1 MPPPLPLPT
10 HLPVRRAAG
19 TTQGPTERGGP
30 PMKLPKLTSAQQSA
44 AIDRVGENIALRS
57 GAGCGKTYVLA
68 RRFTELLMN
77 CPDRDDPLSH
87 LAALTFTDKAALEMR
102 QRVRGMLETFAAA
115 GAKPADRRRL
125 LAWLDAL
132 PEARIGTIH
141 SFCASL
147 LRKYA
152 VEAGVDPAFAVCA
165 DTIVTDRLAAEAC
178 DQAVLAAVEARQASA
193 LDLLARAP
201 YERVVEWVH
210 TLLDDRTSW
219 DASDYADPAATLQ
232 RWASQQK
239 AQWEITLQALRG
251 DRTLR
256 AEIDALAAVPCSQ
269 NEDKLN
275 VWRNEKLLLVR
286 RILDDPDVPLSPADL
301 SALNDKPGTRGSQ
314 KAWDG
319 REKEVRSRLKMLL
332 ERFVGLTALFEQ
344 PGEPD
349 AQAAAAL
356 ATLTQLAD
364 RAIDLYAAEKRRR
377 GVLDFTDLLLHA
389 GRLLRAQPAVRKAM
403 AGQLSQLLI
412 DEAQDTDAFQIRLLT
427 DLAFADAANELP
439 PGRLFLV
446 GDAKQ
451 SIYRF
456 RGARVEVFEDLCR
469 RLGETQVEDLNLSF
483 RTHRAGVEFVNAVF
497 APLMGDAY
505 SSIRASREQSPSGA
519 SVELLLAEGPRDD
532 PILSA
537 ASACRAQARATAQ
550 RIAEMLSGER
560 TVWDSRAGDWRAARA
575 GDIAILF
582 SRMTVSAD
590 YERELADRGI
600 PYYVVAGSGFF
611 RQQEVYNVLNALRV
625 IDNPADDVVLFGV
638 LRSSLFGL
646 DDDSLMRLARACP
659 SPRFESLQGGAADE
673 ALPAEQAQTLRF
685 AVDLLTRLARDK
697 DAVGPAALI
706 ERLLDATAY
715 EATMLAQFHGRRMLG
730 NVRRLIDLARQAQ
743 TGGLALGD
751 FLAETDELV
760 LDETRY
766 EQAAVAGE
774 AKDVVR
780 LMTVHKAKGLEF
792 PIIFLPD
799 LNAGRRN
806 RTPAILSRSDW
817 GLICKLTP
825 ADSDDEEESDSSDQG
840 DAPLSYRIA
849 KQLEDADD
857 RAEDI
862 RRLYVAATR
871 HEDHLVLV
879 GADCRTKNRDRFN
892 DGSRGTDNFLNL
904 LNGVLGFLNA
914 VDEGR
919 PTVSYGDGFEMSVR
933 KLVPAAPAPGR
944 RGTPAGQA
952 ALAKADSP
960 EALARRMS
968 HAGDAAAPPLVG
980 PLPADRAARVE
991 IAVTALGDFAA
1002 CPMLY
1007 RWRHE
1012 LRIPRNLEGRQNAD
1026 APRADALD
1034 AATLGTLYHRCM
1046 ELLDP
1051 AGQQDARSLVA
1062 QTVAE
1067 MDLHEQA
1074 DA

>member
-1 MPPPLPLPT
+1 
-10 HLPVRRAAG
+10 
-19 TTQGPTERGGP
+19 
-30 PMKLPKLTSAQQSA
+30 
-44 AIDRVGENIALRS
+44 
-57 GAGCGKTYVLA
+57 
-68 RRFTELLMN
+68 
-77 CPDRDDPLSH
+77 
-87 LAALTFTDKAALEMR
+87 
-102 QRVRGMLETFAAA
+102 
-115 GAKPADRRRL
+115 
-125 LAWLDAL
+125 
-132 PEARIGTIH
+132 
-141 SFCASL
+141 
-147 LRKYA
+147 
-152 VEAGVDPAFAVCA
+152 
-165 DTIVTDRLAAEAC
+165 RLAPLRHP
-178 DQAVLAAVEARQASA
+178 LA
-193 LDLLARAP
+193 P
-201 YERVVEWVH
+201 
-210 TLLDDRTSW
+210 
-219 DASDYADPAATLQ
+219 
-232 RWASQQK
+232 
-239 AQWEITLQALRG
+239 
-251 DRTLR
+251 
-256 AEIDALAAVPCSQ
+256 LAAVPCSQ

-275 VWRNEKLLLVR
+275 VWRNEKLLRVR
-286 RILDDPDVPLSPADL
+286 RILDHPDAPLSPEDL
-301 SALNDKPGTRGSQ
+301 SALNDKPGNLGS
-314 KAWDG
+314 KKSWDG

-332 ERFVGLTALFEQ
+332 ERFAGLAVLFEQ
-344 PGEPD
+344 PGELD

-389 GRLLRAQPAVRKAM
+389 GRLLRTQPAVRKAM
-403 AGQLSQLLI
+403 ADQLSQLLI

-427 DLAFADAANELP
+427 DLAFADAPNELP

-505 SSIRASREQSPSGA
+505 TPIRASREQSPPGA
-519 SVELLLAEGPRDD
+519 SVELLLAEGPPED

-582 SRMTVSAD
+582 SRMTVSAE
-590 YERELADRGI
+590 YERELAERGI

-611 RQQEVYNVLNALRV
+611 RQQEVYDVLNVLRV
-625 IDNPADDVVLFGV
+625 IDNPADDVSLFGV

-646 DDDSLMRLARACP
+646 DDDALMRLARACP

-673 ALPAEQAQTLRF
+673 ILPPGQAQTLRF
-685 AVDLLTRLARDK
+685 AVDLLTRLSRDK

-730 NVRRLIDLARQAQ
+730 NVRRLIDLARQAHA
-743 TGGLALGD
+743 GGLALGD

-760 LDETRY
+760 LDDTRY

-774 AKDVVR
+774 AEDVVR

-792 PIIFLPD
+792 PIVFLPD
-799 LNAGRRN
+799 LNAGRRS
-806 RTPAILSRSDW
+806 RTLAILSRDDW
-817 GLICKLTP
+817 GLTCKLAP
-825 ADSDDEEESDSSDQG
+825 ADSDEEESDSSDQG

-849 KQLEDADD
+849 RQLEDADD

-871 HEDHLVLV
+871 HEDRLVLV
-879 GADCRTKNRDRFN
+879 GADCRTKDGDRFN
-892 DGSRGTDNFLNL
+892 DGSRGGTDNSLNL
-904 LNGVLGFLNA
+904 LNGVLGILKA
-914 VDEGR
+914 VDGGQTTI
-919 PTVSYGDGFEMSVR
+919 PYGDGFEMAVR
-933 KLVPAAPAPGR
+933 KIAPTAPVSGR
-944 RGTPAGQA
+944 RGAPAGRV

-960 EALARRMS
+960 EALAQRMS
-968 HAGDAAAPPLVG
+968 RAGDAAAPPLVG
-980 PLPADRAARVE
+980 PLPADQAARVE

-1012 LRIPRNLEGRQNAD
+1012 LRIPRNLEGRRDNA
-1026 APRADALD
+1026 ARRVGTLD

-1051 AGQQDARSLVA
+1051 VARQNACSLVA
-1062 QTVAE
+1062 QAIAE

-1074 DA
+1074 DADALAAELETMLQAFRAHGLADELAKARRVYRELDFVLQAGPAVLRGQIDVLFQDRAGAWHIVDYKSDRVAPEHLTDHAAGYELQMHSYSLAAGRFLQSPPPDARLYFLRAGRDVPVASSPETLDRAGDRLVRLAGELIAARRSGTFTPRVSSRCAACPYAALCPGETVA